1 MRDDVILAGILS
13 NMDFC
18 LDPTY
23 YEAKQVAIAALMY
36 LEAIKKEYNDRTVD

>member
-1 MRDDVILAGILS
+1 MRDDVILAGILYG
-13 NMDFC
+13 F
-18 LDPTY
+18 LPTS